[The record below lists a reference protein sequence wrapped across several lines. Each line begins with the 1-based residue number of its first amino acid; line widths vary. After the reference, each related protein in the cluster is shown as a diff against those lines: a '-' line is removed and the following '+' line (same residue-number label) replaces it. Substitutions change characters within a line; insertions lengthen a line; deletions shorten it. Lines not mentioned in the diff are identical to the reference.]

1 MSKGHHE
8 PALGP
13 SELSMTRNQ
22 TELAFSNSTML
33 LIFCQLKIKMT
44 FQKHICTLLIRTN
57 CEKNSEQKYEK
68 NIVEK
73 LCKVPFNR

>member
-1 MSKGHHE
+1 MNVSKGHRE

-13 SELSMTRNQ
+13 SELSM

-33 LIFCQLKIKMT
+33 LIFSQLKIKMT

-57 CEKNSEQKYEK
+57 CKKISEKIVKK